1 MHALSKIATWTAI
14 GGFVALGGLVLPA
27 GAEEPIQQ
35 TGPVGPHE
43 PIMTT
48 VGGKGVIAF
57 YEPDGAHCGL
67 YAVVYSLSDESGAS
81 GTQVRISMD
90 AHQVVNIDSPD
101 NQSLSLQCGD
111 DAETLRI
118 VDSKSVAASWPSR

>member
-1 MHALSKIATWTAI
+1 MFSFSKIATRAVLVTLVV
-14 GGFVALGGLVLPA
+14 GGFGLPA
-27 GAEEPIQQ
+27 CAEEPVKHL
-35 TGPVGPHE
+35 GPVGPHE
-43 PIMTT
+43 PIMTA
-48 VGGKGVIAF
+48 VGGKGLIAF
-57 YEPDGAHCGL
+57 YEPDGLHCGL

-81 GTQVRISMD
+81 GTQIRISLD

-118 VDSKSVAASWPSR
+118 LDSKTAAESWPRR